1 MKPLY
6 LTTIKIIL
14 IIIITFLIAKYLQN
28 LLVKN
33 YLNKGGNSLIIYQ
46 VSSIIYYLIIS
57 IGFVLIMIQ
66 IGVQKSTILTFI
78 GTLGLT
84 IGLSLQSTLS
94 RCVSGIYIILENL
107 YDIGDYINAGGN
119 KGYVKK
125 FNLFN
130 TTLNENGIDIIVP
143 NDNIDSSSFTNY
155 TKSSSSITD
164 NPNS

>member
-84 IGLSLQSTLS
+84 IGLSLQNTLS

-107 YDIGDYINAGGN
+107 YDIGDYINADGN

-130 TTLNENGIDIIVP
+130 TTLNENGLDIIIP

-155 TKSSSSITD
+155 TKSGSSLTEI
-164 NPNS
+164 P

>member
-66 IGVQKSTILTFI
+66 VGVQKSTILTFI

-130 TTLNENGIDIIVP
+130 TTLNENGLDIIIP

-155 TKSSSSITD
+155 TKSGSSLTEI
-164 NPNS
+164 P